1 MFLPHPLPLCRKQ
14 GYETSV
20 TYELQNFAGQIWT
33 WGLKDYQGNTCA
45 YGAASG
51 CTAFLY
57 VVCGKAS
64 SDPNCADD
72 GKGNIGYGNTGT
84 NNVGNYNSGDVSGA
98 SRVGLHARGPC
109 MPHYHQLVESGT
121 SSTTA

>member
-1 MFLPHPLPLCRKQ
+1 MRLCRKQ

-57 VVCGKAS
+57 VVCGKAR

-84 NNVGNYNSGDVSGA
+84 NNVGNYNSGNVSVGA
-98 SRVGLHARGPC
+98 TFCWHACMLTC
-109 MPHYHQLVESGT
+109 MPSLPC
-121 SSTTA
+121 